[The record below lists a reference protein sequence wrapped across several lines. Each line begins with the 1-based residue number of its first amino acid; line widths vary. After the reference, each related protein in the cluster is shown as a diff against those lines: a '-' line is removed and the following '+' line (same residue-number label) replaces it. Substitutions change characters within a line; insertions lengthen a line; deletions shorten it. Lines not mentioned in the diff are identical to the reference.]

1 MLHIALYFQSFDPPK
16 NVHPLQKSPHTT
28 CPARRVLH
36 SAVSNLTPLN
46 SFGSVAL
53 PGTLVL
59 ADMSTDVSTI
69 AYHVLSIILILEIQ
83 RALSAL
89 LEKFGRQPR
98 L

>member
-1 MLHIALYFQSFDPPK
+1 MFTPYKKALIQRAQQGESCTLQS
-16 NVHPLQKSPHTT
+16 VILPL
-28 CPARRVLH
+28 RIL
-36 SAVSNLTPLN
+36 
-46 SFGSVAL
+46 FGSVAL

-59 ADMSTDVSTI
+59 ADMSIDIKTI

-89 LEKFGRQPR
+89 LEKFGRQPQ